1 MPFKKKLYLSK
12 HFAMVSPRIPHSSDM
27 LVVIPLHRDNNIPYW
42 TLSCGWD
49 KRHIVSCDPLK
60 DASWLPVRAQRS
72 VKCMCNSPE
81 TFLLVKIAFAP
92 SSAAMLSLP
101 SLLFHYM
108 AHTHQE
114 SCDHHF
120 FGHSPRFRLSSDIM
134 KLFACINRSLSQREK
149 AEQA

>member
-1 MPFKKKLYLSK
+1 M
-12 HFAMVSPRIPHSSDM
+12 I
-27 LVVIPLHRDNNIPYW
+27 VIIYHC

-92 SSAAMLSLP
+92 SSAMLSLP

-108 AHTHQE
+108 AYTHQQ
-114 SCDHHF
+114 SCDRHF
-120 FGHSPRFRLSSDIM
+120 WTLFPLSTVIRYYEKTMVADQTLPAHARAEICM
-134 KLFACINRSLSQREK
+134 QPIVFLFFCRNYTHL
-149 AEQA
+149 